1 MNQIQMGRQDYH
13 AKLVDSRN
21 ELLRIKK
28 QCCDKKTEYENHMKQ
43 NYESVPGDRMTKNE
57 KELIKG
63 LKELYSESS
72 TLLKTSI
79 EKFITMMEPVMKM
92 GTIGPWDLTVE
103 QRHIVKY
110 MEMWE
115 RLPYCFAELLLEI
128 TTNNDI
134 RRVKVADVIDA
145 SKFHKELDHFQLIEE
160 NDTIHLVDPETG
172 FKSDPVIACH
182 VSSGSLTNHGYRYAN
197 FITQQGYVY
206 WGPGEMDRESFQI
219 LDKKVQILTK

>member
-1 MNQIQMGRQDYH
+1 MEKQDYH
-13 AKLVDSRN
+13 TKLMESRN

-43 NYESVPGDRMTKNE
+43 NYESMPGERMTKNE
-57 KELIKG
+57 KELIKR
-63 LKELYSESS
+63 LKESHSESL

-79 EKFITMMEPVMKM
+79 DKFITMMEPVMRM
-92 GTIGPWDLTVE
+92 GTIGPWDLSVE
-103 QRHIVKY
+103 RRHIVRY

-128 TTNNDI
+128 TANNEI
-134 RRVKVADVIDA
+134 RRVQVTDVINA

-160 NDTIHLVDPETG
+160 NETIYLVDPETG

-182 VSSGSLTNHGYRYAN
+182 VSSGSLADHGYRYVN
-197 FITQQGYVY
+197 FITQQGNVY
-206 WGPGEMDRESFQI
+206 WGPGAMDRESFQI